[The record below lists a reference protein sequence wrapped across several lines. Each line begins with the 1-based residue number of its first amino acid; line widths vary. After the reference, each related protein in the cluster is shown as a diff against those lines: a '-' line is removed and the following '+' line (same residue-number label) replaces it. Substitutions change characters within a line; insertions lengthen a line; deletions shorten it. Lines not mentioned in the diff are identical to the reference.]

1 MLSQEELSA
10 ILKGRVSVFID
21 ASNVFFINKK
31 LRVRIDYA
39 KVLQFFRTFDP
50 DAKCYLYTAFQE
62 GLEKQ
67 TEYLDDLVK
76 SGLVVRRKPLK
87 FITTGPTPEDKEAV
101 GFYKGNMDVELV
113 IDAIRL
119 MSQYDTFVLFSGD
132 SDFFALLKY
141 LEEHDKKVV
150 VLSRY
155 GFVAEELKTIGNF
168 IDISQ
173 FLRRPSTKRAPKQ
186 PKTPPPAPP
195 APIPITPTTQQAA
208 PKKRRRFYHPQR
220 SKQA

>member
-50 DAKCYLYTAFQE
+50 EAKCYLYSAFQE

-67 TEYLDDLVK
+67 AEYLDDLVK

-87 FITTGPTPEDKEAV
+87 FITTGPMTEENVAT

-113 IDAIRL
+113 LDAIRL

-132 SDFFALLKY
+132 SDFYALLKY
-141 LEEHDKKVV
+141 LQEHDKEVV

-186 PKTPPPAPP
+186 PKIPPLAAP
-195 APIPITPTTQQAA
+195 APIAPPVATTATA
-208 PKKRRRFYHPQR
+208 PKKRRRFYHPQK
-220 SKQA
+220 KQK

>member
-50 DAKCYLYTAFQE
+50 EAKCYLYTAFQE

-87 FITTGPTPEDKEAV
+87 FITTGPTAEDKEAV

-186 PKTPPPAPP
+186 PKTPLPVAP
-195 APIPITPTTQQAA
+195 APIPVPPTQQANTV
-208 PKKRRRFYHPQR
+208 PKKRRRFYHPQK
-220 SKQA
+220 KQK